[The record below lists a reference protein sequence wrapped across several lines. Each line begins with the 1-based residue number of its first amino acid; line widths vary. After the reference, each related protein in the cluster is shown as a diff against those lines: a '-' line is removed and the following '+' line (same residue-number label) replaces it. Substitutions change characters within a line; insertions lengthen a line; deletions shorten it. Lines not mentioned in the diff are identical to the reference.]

1 MNTISLLITLAGIIT
16 IIGLYLMSRIAQSKL
31 PQTLQ
36 TQIPNLKNDDGSKF
50 SSVLEDIPARDG
62 STPKSAPMQK
72 VTISSNPKKHS
83 SSTSSISSP
92 KEEEKTD
99 KENLPRQV
107 ILFISANAE
116 TGLDGNLVQKALTA
130 NKLIL
135 GDKDIYHYYSENP
148 TNKSSLFRVA
158 NGTEPWTLTTKDL
171 QDKNL
176 AGLSIVMSLP
186 SQIADK
192 KALKLLLS
200 VSKKLCKEIN
210 GSLKNHKQQTLTNN
224 EEKEIMN
231 S

>member
-83 SSTSSISSP
+83 SSTSSP
-92 KEEEKTD
+92 EEEEEEKTD

-130 NKLIL
+130 NRLIL
-135 GDKDIYHYYSENP
+135 GDKDIYHYYSESP